1 MEEDLAKK
9 LSNFGLTVNQAK
21 VYLNIVQHGLTHV
34 SRISESTKL
43 HRQDIYKILPKLEKM
58 GLIAR
63 TIDKPIIIEAIPIE
77 KALNNLIS
85 IEREEAN
92 EKISRLE
99 TNLKKLVNAIRERQ
113 EREKTEGE
121 EARFILL
128 TTDEQIMNSADL
140 AFENTKKECDLVTNL
155 ELLTR
160 RMDHFHENFQKLS
173 RKGVKIKVI
182 VEKLDN
188 GDLVKKALEKIKPD
202 NGDFAA
208 KLISKSVSLPYRII
222 DNKELFIRRK
232 KTTESGLPCVLWTNS
247 KNVVKFYKEN
257 FERVWHNSR
266 AISVYPKRDLQRELA
281 KAQKGHETLLKRYR
295 FAFNVGHY

>member
-21 VYLNIVQHGLTHV
+21 VYLNIVQHKSTHV

-58 GLIAR
+58 GLIAK
-63 TIDKPIIIEAIPIE
+63 TIDKPIIIEAMPIE

-85 IEREEAN
+85 IERKEAN

-99 TNLKKLVNAIRERQ
+99 TNLKELVNAIRERQ

-121 EARFILL
+121 EEVRFILL
-128 TTDEQIMNSADL
+128 TTDEQIMNIADL
-140 AFENTKKECDLVTNL
+140 TFENTKKEVNLVTNL

-160 RMDHFHENFQKLS
+160 RMNHFREHFQKLS
-173 RKGVKIKVI
+173 RKGAKIKVI
-182 VEKLDN
+182 VEKLN
-188 GDLVKKALEKIKPD
+188 NEDLVKKALEKIKPD

-208 KLISKSVSLPYRII
+208 KLISKSIPLPYRIM
-222 DNKELFIRRK
+222 DNKELFVYRK
-232 KTTESGLPCVLWTNS
+232 KTTESGLPCVLWTNG
-247 KNVVKFYKEN
+247 KNIVQFYKEN
-257 FERVWHNSR
+257 FERVWHNPR
-266 AISVYPKRDLQRELA
+266 AISVYPERGMQRELA
-281 KAQKGHETLLKRYR
+281 KAQK
-295 FAFNVGHY
+295 AA

>member
-21 VYLNIVQHGLTHV
+21 VYLNIAQRGLTHV

-63 TIDKPIIIEAIPIE
+63 TIDKPILIEAIPIQ

-85 IEREEAN
+85 IERKEAN

-99 TNLKKLVNAIRERQ
+99 TNLKELVNAIRERQ

-121 EARFILL
+121 EEARFILL
-128 TTDEQIMNSADL
+128 TTDEQIMNTADL
-140 AFENTKKECDLVTNL
+140 TFENTKKECNLVTNL

-160 RMDHFHENFQKLS
+160 RMNHFRENFQKLS
-173 RKGVKIKVI
+173 RKGAKIKVI
-182 VEKLDN
+182 VEKLN
-188 GDLVKKALEKIKPD
+188 NEDLVKKALEKIKPD

-208 KLISKSVSLPYRII
+208 KLISKSIPLPYRII
-222 DNKELFIRRK
+222 DNKELFVYRK
-232 KTTESGLPCVLWTNS
+232 KTTESGLPCVLWTNG
-247 KNVVKFYKEN
+247 KNIVQFYKEN
-257 FERVWHNSR
+257 FEKTWINPR
-266 AISVYPKRDLQRELA
+266 AIRVYPEKDMQRELA
-281 KAQKGHETLLKRYR
+281 KAQK
-295 FAFNVGHY
+295 AA